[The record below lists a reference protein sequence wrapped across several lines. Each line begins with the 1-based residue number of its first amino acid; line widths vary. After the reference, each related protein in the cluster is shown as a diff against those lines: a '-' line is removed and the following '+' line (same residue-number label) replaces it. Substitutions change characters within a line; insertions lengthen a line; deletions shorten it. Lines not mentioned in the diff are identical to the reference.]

1 MDEQRG
7 EQESTA
13 SEQDSERTAARTDAP
28 ASERTDDRQLAPE
41 ARRSPRWL
49 ASLRK
54 AKLPLLAALVLA
66 GGGGLTALH
75 FLRASEPSCKEIWDQ
90 DLGYDR
96 AVIAC
101 QREYDR
107 AKDPR
112 IGAILAE
119 SLRRINNS
127 DAAKLVAHDL
137 LETKVR
143 PDALLLLGKIAMSE
157 HRHEEALQAFA
168 QAEKIYVAAGD
179 LAQTS
184 KTVLARA
191 NVLFQ
196 EQRFAEELEEIE
208 RCTHLARQAGA
219 KNVEAAC
226 HAAAARIFTGMGA
239 ESLAWS
245 QLDLVRKIDAAIY
258 DLYASS
264 LIADM
269 MQELGGK
276 HWQATARFET
286 AIAELERM
294 KDRKRGPG
302 LHLNLALS
310 FASLGKLADAD
321 DQLERA
327 KIAGSEKNLLA
338 STLSVAGFVEMKK
351 GRLEAADA
359 LLARSIELSIKEDDW
374 SDVLEAANDRAHIAL
389 TRGELTAAT
398 THALQATDAVEK
410 MLSRQTLPL
419 FRSWISTRYRRSYEL
434 LFLALA
440 KQGRGEEALAVID
453 RWLSR
458 GALDSVL
465 PSPPVTQELG
475 EVLVATKNLA
485 AAYVSLRTRDLAN
498 ASSAAE
504 LHRRLQGVDLV
515 ALVVAEGELWRV
527 SSHDGAVSVA
537 PLGQYAVLLR
547 DLLDPFK
554 SSPFKLELAS
564 AVGDLVTPPDLADD
578 RARPL
583 HLVLDER
590 MATVP
595 FEAMRRDGKL
605 VLERRPIVRAL
616 RPSQTGCEPPRRS
629 SPRATIV
636 ADSVGDLPGALQAAK
651 VIGQRFNALPY
662 TGQEAKR
669 SVLAAPADLLHIGV
683 HGDVE
688 ESGAGLLRFADGEE
702 TAVNIANR
710 GASPKIVFLA
720 ACKSAVADHG
730 SYSMAAAFLLGG
742 ANQVVAALTYVDD
755 ALAARVTTDFYK
767 NGGDR
772 DPASALAATLTSIA
786 AEHDRNADLPW
797 PRFAVFGRSTC
808 MVENV
813 SKGK

>member
-13 SEQDSERTAARTDAP
+13 SGPETGEPASERTAAP

-54 AKLPLLAALVLA
+54 AKLPLLAALVLTI
-66 GGGGLTALH
+66 GGGLIALR
-75 FLRASEPSCKEIWDQ
+75 FLRASEPSCQEIWDR

-107 AKDPR
+107 TKDPR
-112 IGAILAE
+112 IGAILAD
-119 SLRRINNS
+119 SLRRINNQE
-127 DAAKLVAHDL
+127 AAKLVAHEL
-137 LETKVR
+137 LETKAR
-143 PDALLLLGKIAMSE
+143 PDALLLLGKIAMSKK
-157 HRHEEALQAFA
+157 RHEEALQAFA
-168 QAEKIYVAAGD
+168 QAEKIYAAAGD

-191 NVLFQ
+191 NVLFH
-196 EQRFAEELEEIE
+196 EKRFVEELEQIE

-226 HAAAARIFTGMGA
+226 HAAAVQMFVGMGA

-245 QLDLVRKIDAAIY
+245 QLDLVRKIDPTTY

-276 HWQATARFET
+276 HWQATARFE
-286 AIAELERM
+286 AALAELERM
-294 KDRKRGPG
+294 KERKRAPG
-302 LHLNLALS
+302 LHLNLAFS
-310 FASLGKLADAD
+310 FAALDKLADAD

-338 STLSVAGFVEMKK
+338 ATLSVAGFVEMKK
-351 GRLEAADA
+351 GRFEAADA
-359 LLARSIELSIKEDDW
+359 LLARSIELSIRDDDW
-374 SDVLEAANDRAHIAL
+374 SEVLEAANDRAHMAL
-389 TRGELTAAT
+389 ARGELTAAT

-410 MLSRQTLPL
+410 VLSRQTLPL

-440 KQGRGEEALAVID
+440 RQGRGEEALAVID

-458 GALDSVL
+458 GAIDSVL
-465 PSPPVTQELG
+465 PSPPVTEELG
-475 EVLVATKNLA
+475 EVLVATKNLTD
-485 AAYVSLRTRDLAN
+485 AYASLRTRELAST
-498 ASSAAE
+498 SSAAA
-504 LHRRLQGVDLV
+504 LHQRLQGVDLV

-527 SSHDGAVSVA
+527 SSRDGAVSVA
-537 PLGQYAVLLR
+537 SLGQYDVLLR
-547 DLLDPFK
+547 ELLDPFK
-554 SSPFKLELAS
+554 ASPFKHELAS
-564 AVGDLVTPPDLADD
+564 AVGALVLPPDLSDD

-590 MATVP
+590 MASLP
-595 FEAMRRDGKL
+595 LEAMRRDGKL

-616 RPSQTGCEPPRRS
+616 RPSQTGCEPPRMS
-629 SPRATIV
+629 SPRATVV

-651 VIGQRFNALPY
+651 VVGQRFHVLPY
-662 TGQEAKR
+662 TGKEAKR
-669 SVLAAPADLLHIGV
+669 SVLATPADLLHIGV
-683 HGDVE
+683 HGDVG
-688 ESGAGLLRFADGEE
+688 ESGAGLLRFADGDE
-702 TAVNIANR
+702 TAIDIANR

-720 ACKSAVADHG
+720 ACKSAVAEHG

-755 ALAARVTTDFYK
+755 ALAARVATDFYK

-772 DPASALAATLTSIA
+772 DPATALATTLTSLA
-786 AEHDRNADLPW
+786 AEHERDADLQW
-797 PRFAVFGRSTC
+797 PRFAVFGRPTC
-808 MVENV
+808 MVE
-813 SKGK
+813 K

>member
-13 SEQDSERTAARTDAP
+13 SGPEAGEPASERTAAP

-54 AKLPLLAALVLA
+54 AKLPLLAALVLTI
-66 GGGGLTALH
+66 GGGLAAMRL
-75 FLRASEPSCKEIWDQ
+75 LRASEPSCQEIWDR

-107 AKDPR
+107 TKDPR
-112 IGAILAE
+112 IGAILAD
-119 SLRRINNS
+119 SLRRINNQE
-127 DAAKLVAHDL
+127 AAKLVAHEL
-137 LETKVR
+137 LETKAR
-143 PDALLLLGKIAMSE
+143 PDALLLLGKIAMSKK
-157 HRHEEALQAFA
+157 RHEEALQAFE
-168 QAEKIYVAAGD
+168 QAEKIYAAAGD

-191 NVLFQ
+191 NVLFH
-196 EQRFAEELEEIE
+196 EKRFVEELEQIE

-226 HAAAARIFTGMGA
+226 HAAAVQMFVGMGA

-245 QLDLVRKIDAAIY
+245 QLELVRKIDPATY

-276 HWQATARFET
+276 HWQATARFE
-286 AIAELERM
+286 AALAELERM
-294 KDRKRGPG
+294 KERKRAPA
-302 LHLNLALS
+302 LHLNLAFS
-310 FASLGKLADAD
+310 FAALDKLADAD

-338 STLSVAGFVEMKK
+338 ATLSVAGFVEMKK
-351 GRLEAADA
+351 GRFEAADA
-359 LLARSIELSIKEDDW
+359 LLARSIELSIRDDDW
-374 SDVLEAANDRAHIAL
+374 SEVLEAANDRAHMAL
-389 TRGELTAAT
+389 ARGELTAAT

-410 MLSRQTLPL
+410 VLSRQTLPL

-458 GALDSVL
+458 GAIDSVL
-465 PSPPVTQELG
+465 PSPPVTEELG
-475 EVLVATKNLA
+475 EVLVATKNLTD
-485 AAYVSLRTRDLAN
+485 AYASLRTRELAST
-498 ASSAAE
+498 SSAAA
-504 LHRRLQGVDLV
+504 LHQRLQGVDLV

-527 SSHDGAVSVA
+527 SSRDGAVSVA
-537 PLGQYAVLLR
+537 SLGQYDVLLR
-547 DLLDPFK
+547 ELLDPFK
-554 SSPFKLELAS
+554 ASPFKHELAS
-564 AVGDLVTPPDLADD
+564 AVGALVLPPDLSDD

-590 MATVP
+590 MTSLP
-595 FEAMRRDGKL
+595 LEAMQRDGKL

-616 RPSQTGCEPPRRS
+616 RPSQTGCEPPRMS
-629 SPRATIV
+629 SPRATVV

-651 VIGQRFNALPY
+651 VVGQRFHVLPY
-662 TGQEAKR
+662 TGKEAKR
-669 SVLAAPADLLHIGV
+669 SVLATPADLLHIGV

-688 ESGAGLLRFADGEE
+688 ESGAGLLRFADGDE
-702 TAVNIANR
+702 TAIDIANR

-720 ACKSAVADHG
+720 ACKSAVAEHG

-755 ALAARVTTDFYK
+755 ALAARVATDFYK

-772 DPASALAATLTSIA
+772 DPATALATTLTSLA
-786 AEHDRNADLPW
+786 AEHERDADLQW
-797 PRFAVFGRSTC
+797 PRFAVFGRPTC
-808 MVENV
+808 MVE
-813 SKGK
+813 K